1 MRCHFLSLWKDTHLS
16 GKRTM
21 SKTLAR
27 VAMTN
32 GLKKAGAPRRS
43 AVGPASHREEKR
55 RQSASESAS
64 SSGSGSEEDGSEDE
78 DDEDEDDEQDKEDA
92 LRALEAHFA
101 SSFGAVKAPAPASSR
116 PSSSAAKPKLATKG
130 KEKAREAG
138 LLDAISTSSSSTSTT
153 IPAPKPDAKLP
164 PRSKPAAKAREPE
177 TIVFG
182 QPTASSSS
190 SSSNPISP
198 SPDAAGGDESRK
210 GWRSFMS
217 AKVDMP
223 HREKSS
229 ETLYGRRARAAA
241 KEAQRKA
248 KADAGE
254 GGGDGEGAAAGGGEE
269 AEEEKAMQ
277 SNDRELSRL
286 LSTTLFAP
294 GGAST
299 GAQGTRRNLSS
310 NETLARL
317 MELSSSSA
325 ARRGAAVGRGW
336 GESAHKAAQ
345 MGKMPASMRAGL
357 RRAQKDKLDKDV
369 ERAKELGNYHS
380 SVKKLV
386 GNNQAGMD
394 LILGT
399 RDDDRKKRTRERGL
413 GMGVGTFNRGTL
425 RLSEEEVER
434 INGSRKRGPS
444 GGSGGS
450 GGGKKG
456 GKSSKKRK
464 H

>member
-1 MRCHFLSLWKDTHLS
+1 
-16 GKRTM
+16 M
-21 SKTLAR
+21 SKISAR
-27 VAMTN
+27 VAMSN
-32 GLKKAGAPRRS
+32 GLKKAGMSRS
-43 AVGPASHREEKR
+43 KAAGPASRRQEKR

-64 SSGSGSEEDGSEDE
+64 SSGSASGSEED
-78 DDEDEDDEQDKEDA
+78 DEDDEQNKEDA

-101 SSFGAVKAPAPASSR
+101 SSFGAVKAPASASAR
-116 PSSSAAKPKLATKG
+116 PSSTAAKTKLATKG

-138 LLDAISTSSSSTSTT
+138 LLDATSTSSPSTSAAS
-153 IPAPKPDAKLP
+153 PAPKPDAKLP
-164 PRSKPAAKAREPE
+164 PRSKPKAKAREPE

-182 QPTASSSS
+182 QPTVSSSS
-190 SSSNPISP
+190 SSSNPISL
-198 SPDAAGGDESRK
+198 SHDAAGSGDESRK

-223 HREKSS
+223 HKEKSS

-254 GGGDGEGAAAGGGEE
+254 GEGEGSGEAAGGGEE
-269 AEEEKAMQ
+269 GEEEKAMQ

-299 GAQGTRRNLSS
+299 GAEGSRRNLSS

-336 GESAHKAAQ
+336 GESAHKAAE

-357 RRAQKDKLDKDV
+357 RRAQKEKLDIEV

-434 INGSRKRGPS
+434 INGSRKRGSS
-444 GGSGGS
+444 GGSG